1 MTIAMKYIY
10 ACDKC
15 GKELQSDE
23 LLDTPFWIWHWLCF
37 GKFWRK
43 YIPNTVIFRGGG
55 WTR

>member
-1 MTIAMKYIY
+1 MKYIY
-10 ACDKC
+10 ACAKC
-15 GKELQSDE
+15 KKEIQSDE
-23 LLDTPFWIWHWLCF
+23 LLDTPFWMWHGWCF